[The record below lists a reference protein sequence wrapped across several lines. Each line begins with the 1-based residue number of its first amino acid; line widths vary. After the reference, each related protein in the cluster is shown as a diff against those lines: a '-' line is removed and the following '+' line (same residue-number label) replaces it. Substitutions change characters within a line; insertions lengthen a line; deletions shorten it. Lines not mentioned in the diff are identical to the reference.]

1 MDTSQVLFFII
12 QLLVA
17 IGIFSALVF
26 VGRYVINY
34 IKTNPAFKDSKFL
47 NPLEYF
53 PQEKLAYLKQ
63 VFYLIMMMIFLI
75 IDLYLVF
82 KWNDSSIYIFVIDI
96 IVSIYLALTLTKK
109 SSKYYII
116 LLLLIPFGS
125 LFKLTFGDNL
135 LIWYDIFHIIGY
147 VYFMMIYYRKFVQY
161 TENNELGITIILL
174 FTIIL
179 VSFLFT
185 MIVEDV
191 SPLDSI
197 VMVTNAFTSN
207 SFDAAG
213 NSFVGKLDSMILA
226 WGGFIL
232 SGVGTATLSAS
243 IIQRYVDRDFDNL
256 EKLIKDKKKEK

>member
-1 MDTSQVLFFII
+1 LF
-12 QLLVA
+12 
-17 IGIFSALVF
+17 
-26 VGRYVINY
+26 
-34 IKTNPAFKDSKFL
+34 
-47 NPLEYF
+47 
-53 PQEKLAYLKQ
+53 
-63 VFYLIMMMIFLI
+63 
-75 IDLYLVF
+75 
-82 KWNDSSIYIFVIDI
+82 
-96 IVSIYLALTLTKK
+96 
-109 SSKYYII
+109 
-116 LLLLIPFGS
+116 LLIPFGS

-213 NSFVGKLDSMILA
+213 NSIVGKLDSMILA